1 MKGST
6 IIVEL
11 ILIEKSYG
19 IDKMIETN
27 WLYHNTHTAN
37 VTMVG
42 PIIRDRSIQAILK
55 PPRTREPCQCSIN

>member
-1 MKGST
+1 M
-6 IIVEL
+6 
-11 ILIEKSYG
+11 ILISELLLIEEIYG
-19 IDKMIETN
+19 IDKMIETS

-42 PIIRDRSIQAILK
+42 PIIRGRSIQPILK